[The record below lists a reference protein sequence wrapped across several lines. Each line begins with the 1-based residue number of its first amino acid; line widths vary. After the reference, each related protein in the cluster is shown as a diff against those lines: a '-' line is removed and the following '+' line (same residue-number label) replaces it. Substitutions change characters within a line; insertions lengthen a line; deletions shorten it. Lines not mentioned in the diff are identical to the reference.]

1 MAEAPQTPHRR
12 ARVAIPA
19 VIAGGVSALLLAFS
33 MTPTFAA
40 LSAAIQNTVDTAG
53 TGTLIMQ
60 EVGPDGVIKCNS
72 TDGGGI
78 STNSATCAT
87 INKYGGN
94 LGMVPGQTVTTN
106 ITIKNTGTVEAGSFS
121 VKGGACT
128 QANNGSTNGSA
139 TDLCSKYDIVIKSG
153 STTIYSDNA
162 LAFGTAPATAIVPSL
177 IPAAGNATGTPISI
191 AVTLN
196 TSAGNTHQ
204 GLSIA
209 QGITWTF
216 GAGS

>member
-40 LSAAIQNTVDTAG
+40 LSAAIQNTVNTAG

-72 TDGGGI
+72 TDVGGI

-121 VKGGACT
+121 VKGGTCT

-153 STTIYSDNA
+153 STTIYTGNA

-196 TSAGNTHQ
+196 SSAGNTHQ